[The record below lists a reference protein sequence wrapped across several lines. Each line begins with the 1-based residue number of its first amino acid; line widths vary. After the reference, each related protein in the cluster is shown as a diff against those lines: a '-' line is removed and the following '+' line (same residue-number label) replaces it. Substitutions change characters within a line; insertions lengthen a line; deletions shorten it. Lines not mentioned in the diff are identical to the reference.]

1 MASNAARK
9 LNQPTPQL
17 TPRPNQ
23 PTPQVKSHQQRL
35 PFSAFEKTLMIVG
48 ALVVFS
54 MMIMVVTTQLSVVNQ
69 QHRLQNLQ
77 TQVAN
82 VKQQNVSDQQEVT
95 TLTSQSRLDQIAH
108 KYGLPDANASVRN
121 VNK

>member
-54 MMIMVVTTQLSVVNQ
+54 MMIMVVTTQLSV
-69 QHRLQNLQ
+69 L
-77 TQVAN
+77 
-82 VKQQNVSDQQEVT
+82 
-95 TLTSQSRLDQIAH
+95 
-108 KYGLPDANASVRN
+108 
-121 VNK
+121 